1 MPIPKVSF
9 KEKIFSALLMFVIG
23 FAGASVLGAI
33 ILIGLIA
40 FGILPAI

>member
-1 MPIPKVSF
+1 MPAVKVSF

-33 ILIGLIA
+33 VLIA
-40 FGILPAI
+40 LIALGVLPAI